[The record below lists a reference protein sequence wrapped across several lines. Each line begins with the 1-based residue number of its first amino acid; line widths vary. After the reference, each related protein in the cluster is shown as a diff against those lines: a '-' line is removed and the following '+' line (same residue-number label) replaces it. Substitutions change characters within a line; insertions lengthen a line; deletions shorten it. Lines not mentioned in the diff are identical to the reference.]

1 MRTTTTPTT
10 LIPMKARVHNGRL
23 LLDEPTDLPDGTEV
37 EIALLDRD
45 DLTRSERAQLDA
57 ALDLDAAAAAEA
69 AGRVHPLSD
78 ALAEINKLR

>member
-1 MRTTTTPTT
+1 
-10 LIPMKARVHNGRL
+10 MKARVHNGRL

-57 ALDLDAAAAAEA
+57 ALDAAAAAEA